1 MMEKKAQM
9 TIFVIIAIILAVGI
23 ILFFSFRGKII
34 NVGGVPVELN
44 PVFEYYEGC
53 IEQETKAAINLAES
67 QGGYIDVPEYN
78 PGSEYA
84 PFSSEMNFFGFPV
97 PYWYYVS
104 GNGLIKE
111 QVPSKKDIEQGIE
124 RYIEERINSCNFD
137 DFYAKGFEIDF
148 GKPRANVEIDDTRV
162 DVIIDTDLNVMK
174 GDVVGKREE
183 HKVSVSSKLGKFY
196 LLAKKIYEKEKRDA
210 IFDLYG
216 EDVLRLYAPV
226 DGVEI
231 SCSGKVWKT
240 KEVIDEL
247 RLGLEANIAKIK
259 FKGDYYKLNDK
270 KDEYYVVD
278 LGESVDE
285 KVNLIYNKFMPSK
298 IEIVGDGVDD
308 QLMIASP
315 VGVQEGLGIMG
326 FCYAPYHYVYDFSFP
341 VLVQIYNNEEVFQ
354 FPVVAVIDKNVP
366 RKAQF
371 FEIDEGEVSEDICEF
386 KTEDIEVNLYD
397 TNLNKVDGEISYQ
410 CFNQRCR
417 LGETKGGKFVGK
429 APACYN
435 GQLLIKGND
444 FSEKKEF
451 FSTNKDRYI
460 DVILDKERE
469 VEIELKVGGKPL
481 GSKTAIVSF
490 AGKNGGRTVS
500 TALPEVSR
508 VKLSEGSYDLTVYVY
523 GDSSIIISSSTKTQC
538 TEVPRAGI
546 LGFFGSTKEKCFDI
560 TVPETKVEYALR
572 GGGKSN
578 IYLLDNQL
586 QNGKLT
592 LEVDEMPLPKNIG
605 ELQFNYA
612 SFETK
617 GVLIR

>member
-1 MMEKKAQM
+1 MGFYSSKKVEQKINKNNTTM
-9 TIFVIIAIILAVGI
+9 RKFNRKVT
-23 ILFFSFRGKII
+23 FSFLALVVVSSYVLPGFISPALAADF
-34 NVGGVPVELN
+34 N
-44 PVFEYYEGC
+44 EG
-53 IEQETKAAINLAES
+53 S
-67 QGGYIDVPEYN
+67 QPYSTLRVSNYTAN
-78 PGSEYA
+78 PGCSTCWDNNSVSA
-84 PFSSEMNFFGFPV
+84 DVDDVVSLGVFVNNTSSETA
-97 PYWYYVS
+97 
-104 GNGLIKE
+104 
-111 QVPSKKDIEQGIE
+111 
-124 RYIEERINSCNFD
+124 NS
-137 DFYAKGFEIDF
+137 
-148 GKPRANVEIDDTRV
+148 T
-162 DVIIDTDLNVMK
+162 
-174 GDVVGKREE
+174 
-183 HKVSVSSKLGKFY
+183 KVSIES
-196 LLAKKIYEKEKRDA
+196 
-210 IFDLYG
+210 
-216 EDVLRLYAPV
+216 DVAS
-226 DGVEI
+226 D
-231 SCSGKVWKT
+231 
-240 KEVIDEL
+240 
-247 RLGLEANIAKIK
+247 
-259 FKGDYYKLNDK
+259 
-270 KDEYYVVD
+270 
-278 LGESVDE
+278 GESVDFTVE
-285 KVNLIYNKFMPSK
+285 IWASNADPISDTVTVNVSGGNVDSVDHVSTSVRDNFGDTKSFSGSEDSVMTSSGIGLGNILPGRDNSRIVVVR